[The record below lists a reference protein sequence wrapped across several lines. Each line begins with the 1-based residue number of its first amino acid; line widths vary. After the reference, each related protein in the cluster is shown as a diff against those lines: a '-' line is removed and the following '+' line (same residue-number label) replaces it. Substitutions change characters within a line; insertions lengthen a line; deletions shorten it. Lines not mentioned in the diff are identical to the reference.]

1 MRRNMG
7 PLEAVREA
15 LATLVHDVRSLRR
28 DIADLKTGQTQVQS
42 ALSALTTGQ
51 QAEQGALQALNTQ
64 GDKLMA
70 TAAEILAD
78 VQDESTVDDSI
89 ITLLTNIKAM
99 LDAAGTDPA
108 ALDQVKALIDANKA
122 KIAAAVVANTPAATA
137 AGTTTKPVSGPTG

>member
-28 DIADLKTGQTQVQS
+28 DIADVKAGQTQVQS

-51 QAEQGALQALNTQ
+51 QALQTEET
-64 GDKLMA
+64 KLMA
-70 TAAEILAD
+70 TVAEVLAD
-78 VQDESTVDDSI
+78 VQDESQVDDSI

-108 ALDQVKALIDANKA
+108 ALDQVKAVIDANKA
-122 KIAAAVVANTPAATA
+122 KIAAAVVANTPAAGQQSA
-137 AGTTTKPVSGPTG
+137 PVSGPTG